1 MSGQSLTFEGIMDF
15 MRESTRKS
23 DREFRK
29 LRRAIKNTAEQMQ
42 ESAAEFD
49 RRMAETDRR
58 MAETD
63 RLMDRVALKIE
74 RVAEEN
80 GKLGKRLGE
89 LVEAMVEG
97 GIIRMF
103 QDLGYAF
110 DVCDP
115 HRHFGNKE
123 IGYGE
128 VDLFLENGEIA
139 LLAEVKTNLSVD
151 DINEHKERLALFR
164 LDANR
169 KNDTRRFI
177 AAVGGGLVRENVRMY
192 ALRQGMFVIQQS
204 GENVEIIAPKD
215 KPREW

>member
-1 MSGQSLTFEGIMDF
+1 MTEQALTFESVLALFMADREQ
-15 MRESTRKS
+15 MREFREQSERNERKS
-23 DREFRK
+23 DRAFRK
-29 LRRAIKNTAEQMQ
+29 MRRAMK
-42 ESAAEFD
+42 ESSAEFD
-49 RRMAETDRR
+49 RRMAETDQ
-58 MAETD
+58 
-63 RLMDRVALKIE
+63 LMERVALKIE
-74 RVAEEN
+74 RIAEEN

-103 QDLGYAF
+103 QDLGYEF

-204 GENVEIIAPKD
+204 GENIEIIAPKG

>member
-1 MSGQSLTFEGIMDF
+1 MSSEQSLTFDGIMKF
-15 MRESTRKS
+15 MQETAQQMRKS
-23 DREFRK
+23 DRAFRK
-29 LRRAIKNTAEQMQ
+29 MRRAMK

-49 RRMAETDRR
+49 RRTAEIREQMQETDQRIKR
-58 MAETD
+58 IA
-63 RLMDRVALKIE
+63 K
-74 RVAEEN
+74 EN
-80 GKLGKRLGE
+80 SDLGKRLGE

-97 GIIRMF
+97 GIKRLF
-103 QDLGYAF
+103 HDFGYEF

-128 VDLFLENGEIA
+128 VDLFLENGDIA

-151 DINEHKERLALFR
+151 DVNEHKERLALFR

-169 KNDTRRFI
+169 KNDTRQFI
-177 AAVGGGLVRENVRMY
+177 AAVGGGLVQENVRIY

-204 GENVEIIAPKD
+204 GDNIEILAPEG
-215 KPREW
+215 KPRMW